1 MGQQRGRVK
10 GVKGQKARREGR
22 GKKIEKDG
30 KMWGY
35 CSRADGVRE
44 AV

>member
-22 GKKIEKDG
+22 GKIEKDG